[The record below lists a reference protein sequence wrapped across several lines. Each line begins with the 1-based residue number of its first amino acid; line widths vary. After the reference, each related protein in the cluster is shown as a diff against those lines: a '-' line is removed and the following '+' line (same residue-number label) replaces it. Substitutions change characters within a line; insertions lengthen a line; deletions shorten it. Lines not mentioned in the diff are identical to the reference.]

1 MIIMNWS
8 IDHFDRHINGQR
20 SDMTHKKNKTVFL
33 IQQGVCLLFRYIKRK
48 KTVAFKE
55 SYQGLWYESFSFL
68 FSILVYTHTQIC
80 IVKDY
85 INFIRC
91 FASSKKICISTFFYY
106 FDWKRQPMIN
116 NSLVITVI
124 LSIEQKLHFYN
135 LIESTRALHTHTH
148 TYTFLYSFSFVQI
161 YLMLENNYLS
171 IYISFPLFIFFL
183 YFQYARCIRF
193 SNSCQV
199 KFFFQVCLDFQMR

>member
-148 TYTFLYSFSFVQI
+148 IHIFI
-161 YLMLENNYLS
+161 
-171 IYISFPLFIFFL
+171 FIFFCSNIFDAWKQL
-183 YFQYARCIRF
+183 FINIHFISFIHIF
-193 SNSCQV
+193 SLFSICQMHT
-199 KFFFQVCLDFQMR
+199 F